1 MRNVFIEILSS
12 GALFRRRDLF
22 QHLVRKND
30 VMVFVDFRKGFE
42 LSFVVLSC
50 LFSGQ

>member
-1 MRNVFIEILSS
+1 LKYSLL

-30 VMVFVDFRKGFE
+30 VMVFVDFRKGFRA
-42 LSFVVLSC
+42 
-50 LFSGQ
+50 